1 MKREVQAFADV
12 NTAWLTGVLGGTAEA
27 GRQALAIFAALAGA
41 QLIARSRSDI
51 KMFDAVVESY
61 RAAGLIPA

>member
-1 MKREVQAFADV
+1 MCGFMFAEYDDLPDAVKREVQAFADV

-41 QLIARSRSDI
+41 QLIAR
-51 KMFDAVVESY
+51 
-61 RAAGLIPA
+61 AAAT